1 MNTTQTSPA
10 STTAAS
16 SPKAGILL
24 KIGAVLAAVLAV
36 TDVVTAVPYMGDPM
50 PVEIGI
56 AIIVLAALSVVGA
69 VFAFLGHT
77 WGVWLAVITRFLSIG
92 PMIPVFTEPGAP
104 AEAMVPVTIQLVVTV
119 VTVVLLLVGLA
130 RRRR

>member
-1 MNTTQTSPA
+1 MNTTQNSPA
-10 STTAAS
+10 STTVAS

-36 TDVVTAVPYMGDPM
+36 TDVVTAVPYMGNPM

-56 AIIVLAALSVVGA
+56 GIIVLAALTVVGA

-77 WGVWLAVITRFLSIG
+77 WGVWVAAVTR
-92 PMIPVFTEPGAP
+92 P
-104 AEAMVPVTIQLVVTV
+104 A
-119 VTVVLLLVGLA
+119 
-130 RRRR
+130 R